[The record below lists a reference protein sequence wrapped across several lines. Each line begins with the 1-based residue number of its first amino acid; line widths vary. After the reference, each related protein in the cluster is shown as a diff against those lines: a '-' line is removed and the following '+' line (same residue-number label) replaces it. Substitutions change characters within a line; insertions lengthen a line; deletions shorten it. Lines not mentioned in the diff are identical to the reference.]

1 LTTLRSLAAVLCAL
15 ALMSTVATSANA
27 AGVSLRPLPAP
38 TIATSISRAS
48 IDYPAIGAIRDSSG
62 IAVVGDLP
70 IQVSALTEKEAMAFD
85 AALDL
90 ALKNRD
96 DFGYPWIRPDTRRLE
111 LAAADA
117 DGTGLAE
124 TARSSAKIRDVATT
138 ITTAPASIGE
148 LDAIAEAVTQ
158 LNAEGFPDADLI
170 YMTEPDQRDNLIVI
184 TVSEASPRLTSALA
198 ERFGTSLIAVRVR
211 PIDAE
216 AGSLSRAS
224 DNPAFWGGAKINVPA
239 GTCTTGFAWGTS
251 ATMLMAAHCAPSGGN
266 VGYTNYPN
274 AGSVRSGSEEN
285 WSTSTGTQYYT
296 NQITYRGD
304 VALVRYNSPLTS
316 AGRIYS
322 GSQTSSSSKA
332 VAGMA
337 TRRAQFSDPIC
348 NNGFITGPWCG
359 AVLAMGSNILY
370 AADGPNVWARNVV
383 EGYAGGN
390 TCPTHG
396 DSGSPVYQNRSDG
409 KVTAYGILSGSLPLV
424 ISCHMFFTDIRDA
437 FDGLP
442 GGIKTG

>member
-1 LTTLRSLAAVLCAL
+1 
-15 ALMSTVATSANA
+15 M
-27 AGVSLRPLPAP
+27 
-38 TIATSISRAS
+38 
-48 IDYPAIGAIRDSSG
+48 
-62 IAVVGDLP
+62 VGDLP
-70 IQVSALTEKEAMAFD
+70 IQVPGLSDKEAMAFD

-96 DFGYPWIRPDTRRLE
+96 GFGYPWVRSDTRRLE
-111 LAAADA
+111 LATTDA
-117 DGTGLAE
+117 EGTALAE
-124 TARSSAKIRDVATT
+124 TARSSAKISDMPTA
-138 ITTAPASIGE
+138 ITTAQASIAV
-148 LDAIAEAVTQ
+148 LDEIAEAVTR

-170 YMTEPDQRDNLIVI
+170 YMTEPDHRDNLIVI
-184 TVSEASPRLTSALA
+184 TVREASPQLMSALA

-216 AGSLSRAS
+216 AGSMSRAS
-224 DNPAFWGGAKINVPA
+224 DNPAFWGGARIYVPA
-239 GTCTTGFAWGTS
+239 GSCTTGFAWGTS

-266 VGYTNYPN
+266 VSYTNYPN

-285 WSTSTGTQYYT
+285 WNTSSGTQYYT
-296 NQITYRGD
+296 DQITYRGD
-304 VALVRYNSPLTS
+304 VALVRYNSSLTS

-322 GSQTSSSSKA
+322 GSQTSNSSKA
-332 VAGMA
+332 VAGMS
-337 TRRAQFSDPIC
+337 TRRARSGDPIC

-359 AVLAMGSNILY
+359 AVLATGSNIFY

-396 DSGSPVYQNRSDG
+396 DSGSPIYQNRSDG

-424 ISCHMFFTDIRDA
+424 ISCHIFFTDIRDA

-442 GGIKTG
+442 GSIKTG